1 MENDSSDDNGLYGL
15 FVCDISTPFA
25 AISGIDVSFLYEII
39 VGTEHK
45 GV

>member
-1 MENDSSDDNGLYGL
+1 MENDSSDDNGSRSYM
-15 FVCDISTPFA
+15 VDISTPFA